1 MAQQIRIKTST
12 GWKLVTEV
20 LLNKGYSV
28 WESVEN
34 AYIKTSGGWKNVFSS
49 VDVTNRPRPVLGS
62 GPTLS
67 TNSRLGSGE
76 FTQGSVITVTRG
88 DWQRMSSSY
97 DPVYYHIKIQ
107 VSENPLTGIWTTV
120 KESAFSM
127 SVTSLTYT
135 ITKGNVNRP
144 SYYFRAIVYAKNKYG
159 QSGETLPTTI
169 TTYNPYYLSYKDL
182 NAQFV
187 TQSSVAKSTSIAW
200 SYSGAGITVDDVSKV
215 EVTISSFT
223 DPNFLTPQTYLLTT
237 SKVDQFG
244 VTGNTQPFPGFINVP
259 NYNPGI
265 YNYYLTLW
273 FYAEDTKQDRE
284 PTMPREY
291 FNIGPI
297 GNKLPETSDVDI
309 SAAGLYGPTTITG
322 TNYNWTNL
330 GSYELNYYFD
340 MATPDPNEMF
350 DFVPDSS
357 TDPAQDSPRWNV
369 VSSGTITNPAA
380 GLSNTKTYL
389 APDPGLKPAYTN
401 PYTGQTVTD
410 TPQVNYYR
418 FRVVA
423 TKLNAQSVTSLS
435 QNPVTVEHQAVPG
448 SLTVTNGTI
457 SLSSWSLN
465 IAFGNNT
472 TKAIIQYGTDT
483 NYGTSVTIT
492 SSGTFTPVGPLV
504 PGTKYYYRVTPY
516 NINLAGQSVT
526 GDISTSATRPGP
538 ASNVSVINTPGRDY
552 DDGQVLISW
561 SAPTYTGGSP
571 IDYYRVQYAYES
583 DNYSTWYTLSDT
595 WTGTAMY
602 AGPWTDGYTIK
613 AKIWSHNAQGYTTE
627 SAVSATAAY
636 INTLPEVPTLLTA
649 VKASATSITASFTPN
664 VNYGG
669 TKGTGG
675 STLTYLLWVT
685 PTDGSSG
692 FSKTITTSPSTI
704 TGLTANKEYTVRV
717 RATNDQGYVYSNSI
731 TVDMVDR
738 TPVAPALS
746 ATLSLQSGSAGRPGS
761 TYRITAPSFTNSP
774 TEYFFDYELNNQGYN
789 SYVSSGWIS
798 SNYWDYTFLSET
810 STSISARVY
819 ARNAYATSVGV
830 YASTS
835 VPVLKNKPG
844 APTITTSSTASS
856 WSIGVTFGTNT
867 SSVTIEYGLDT
878 NYGSSATLTA
888 SGTFTPIGPFAS
900 NTTYYYRII
909 PYNVSSPGDSITGS
923 VKTQILLTPPG
934 PARNVSISQTA
945 GRNYDDGQIT
955 ITWDPPLNNGNATVD
970 YYRVQYAYADANGS
984 YANSTWNTLSDTWA
998 SSPLTAGPY
1007 MAGLIVKAK
1016 VWSHNSQ
1023 GYTSTSAVSAN
1034 EVFITTKPEIPTL
1047 LTATKA
1053 SSTSIA
1059 TTFTP
1064 SVDYGGSK
1072 GNGGLTTTYELR
1084 ARNNDNSIVT
1094 GKTITTSPST
1104 ITGLTSSTN
1113 YDVYIAAS
1121 NSEGTVYSNTIVVPF
1136 TPPSLISSPVVTP
1149 SSGTQGVTE
1158 FATTNGSW
1166 TGSPTFTYLWRYREN
1181 STTYPA
1187 APGVNNQATYTP
1199 PSNYIGTTLST
1210 TLRCTVTATNAG
1222 GSTTANSNDVTV
1234 SAPVSPPTGSV
1245 SLSPSGTVQAR
1256 TLITATSS
1264 FSNSPTSSYIEIRKA
1279 TGRTPT
1285 QSDTLVA
1292 SSASTQVTH
1301 TITDSEASGTPDRF
1315 IAFAYA
1321 SNSGGTSPTYSSN
1334 VITST
1339 PYVPPAVIPTL
1350 SSSASWSLVS
1360 GTANRVGAT
1369 YRLNFGSWTGSP
1381 TYYTYEISLNNQAGT
1396 VLASDSSGTY
1406 TNAFV
1411 DYTFTSTSSVTVTAF
1426 ARAGNSAGLS
1436 TASNAG
1442 SIGPILSNAVAPSGG
1457 TVTLTGN
1464 ATAGSIITASTSG
1477 WSGSPTSYSTIIT
1490 TALSPTIPTA
1500 SSNQVAAGTTSATY
1514 TITSNDTISP
1524 VNIFRAFTTASNS
1537 AGSASVQSSN
1547 YITAQGAIAPFF
1559 PPYFVPPFFPPYF
1572 VPPFFPPY
1580 FVPPYFVAPFF
1591 PPYFVPPFFPPY
1603 FVPPYFVPPFFPSGC
1618 TACNGT
1624 NCPELY
1630 CFCGGPCDTDCY
1642 C

>member
-1 MAQQIRIKTST
+1 MPQQIRIKTAT

-20 LLNKGYSV
+20 LLNKGFSV
-28 WESVEN
+28 WESIEN
-34 AYIKTSGGWKNVFSS
+34 AYLKTNSGWSNVFSS
-49 VDVTNRPRPVLGS
+49 VDVTNRPKPVVGS
-62 GPTLS
+62 GPTFTS
-67 TNSRLGSGE
+67 NSRLGSLE
-76 FTQGSVITVTRG
+76 LTQGSVVTVTVG
-88 DWQRMSSSY
+88 SWQRMSSSY
-97 DPVYYHIKIQ
+97 DPQYYHIKIQ
-107 VSENPLTGIWTTV
+107 SSQDPSTNIWETV

-135 ITKGNVNRP
+135 VTKVNTSRP
-144 SYYFRAIVYAKNKYG
+144 SEYFRAIVYAKNKYG
-159 QSGETLPTTI
+159 QSAETLPTR
-169 TTYNPYYLSYKDL
+169 TTGLISNPYPLSYKDL

-187 TQSSVAKSTSIAW
+187 SQSSVAKSTSISW
-200 SYSGAGITVDDVSKV
+200 SYLGAGITTSDVSKI

-223 DPNFLTPQTYLLTT
+223 DSNFLTPQTYLLTT
-237 SKVDQFG
+237 ESVDQFG
-244 VTGNTQPFPGFINVP
+244 ITGNNQPFPGFINVA
-259 NYNPGI
+259 NYNPGT

-297 GNKLPETSDVDI
+297 GNKLPETSDVEI
-309 SAAGLYGPTTITG
+309 SSAGLYGPTTITG

-330 GSYELNYYFD
+330 GSYTLNYYFD

-357 TDPAQDSPRWNV
+357 IDPAQDSPRWNV

-435 QNPVTVEHQAVPG
+435 QSPVTVQHQAAPG
-448 SLTVTNGTI
+448 SITVTNGTT

-465 IAFGNNT
+465 IAFGSNT
-472 TKAIIQYGTDT
+472 TKAIIE
-483 NYGTSVTIT
+483 YGTSTEYGYTSEIT
-492 SSGTFTPVGPLV
+492 ASGTFTPVGPLV

-538 ASNVSVINTPGRDY
+538 ASNVSIINTPGRDY

-571 IDYYRVQYAYES
+571 IDYYRVQYAY
-583 DNYSTWYTLSDT
+583 DFDYSTWYTLSDT
-595 WTGTAMY
+595 WTGTSMF

-675 STLTYLLWVT
+675 SALTYLLWVM
-685 PTDGSSG
+685 PTDGTSG

-717 RATNDQGYVYSNSI
+717 RASNDQGYVYSNSI

-746 ATLSLQSGSAGRPGS
+746 ATLSLQSGSAGRTGS

-774 TEYFFDYELNNQGYN
+774 TQYFFDYELNNEGYN

-810 STSISARVY
+810 STSIAARVY

-856 WSIGVTFGTNT
+856 WSIAVTFGTNT
-867 SSVTIEYGLDT
+867 SSVSIEYGLDT
-878 NYGSSATLTA
+878 SYGSTATLTA

-900 NTTYYYRII
+900 NTTYYYRIT
-909 PYNVSSPGDSITGS
+909 PYNVSSPGDVITGS

-955 ITWDPPLNNGNATVD
+955 ITWDAPLNNGNATVD
-970 YYRVQYAYADANGS
+970 YYRVQYAYADVNGS

-998 SSPLTAGPY
+998 NSPMTAGPFQ
-1007 MAGLIVKAK
+1007 AGLTVKAK
-1016 VWSHNSQ
+1016 IWSHNSQ
-1023 GYTSTSAVSAN
+1023 GYTSTSAVSTN
-1034 EVFITTKPEIPTL
+1034 EVFITTKPEAPTL

-1064 SVDYGGSK
+1064 SVQYGGSK
-1072 GNGGLTTTYELR
+1072 GLGGLTTTYELR
-1084 ARNNDNSIVT
+1084 AKNNDNSIVT
-1094 GKTITTSPST
+1094 GRTVTTSPST
-1104 ITGLTSSTN
+1104 ITGLSASTT

-1121 NSEGTVYSNTIVVPF
+1121 NGEGTVYSNTIVVPF
-1136 TPPSLISSPVVTP
+1136 TPPSLIASPEVTP
-1149 SSGTQGVTE
+1149 SSGIRGVTT
-1158 FATTNGSW
+1158 FSTTNGSW
-1166 TGSPTFTYLWRYREN
+1166 SNTPTSFAYQWRYFDGGTGAYQN
-1181 STTYPA
+1181 ISGATSSTYS
-1187 APGVNNQATYTP
+1187 P
-1199 PSNYIGTTLST
+1199 PSNFFSSYSSPILCRVTAANVGGSNLADSNSVTVTSPVSSPVGSVTLS
-1210 TLRCTVTATNAG
+1210 
-1222 GSTTANSNDVTV
+1222 
-1234 SAPVSPPTGSV
+1234 PE
-1245 SLSPSGTVQAR
+1245 GTVQAR
-1256 TLITATSS
+1256 TSITATSS
-1264 FSNSPTSSYIEIRKA
+1264 FSNSPTSYYIEIRKA

-1285 QSDTLVA
+1285 QSDTLVI
-1292 SSASTQVTH
+1292 SDTDTQVSH

-1321 SNSGGTSPTYSSN
+1321 SNSGGTSPTYSSG
-1334 VITST
+1334 VVTST

-1350 SSSASWSLVS
+1350 ASSPSWSLIS

-1369 YRLNFGSWTGSP
+1369 YRLNFGSWNNTP
-1381 TYYTYEISLNNQAGT
+1381 TYYTYEISQNNAAGT
-1396 VLASDSSGTY
+1396 VLASDNSGTY
-1406 TNAFV
+1406 TNTFV
-1411 DYTFTSTSSVTVTAF
+1411 DYTFTSTYSTTISASV
-1426 ARAGNSAGLS
+1426 RAGNSAGLS
-1436 TASNAG
+1436 TVSNAG
-1442 SIGPILSNAVAPSGG
+1442 SIGPILSNVVAPSGG

-1464 ATAGSIITASTSG
+1464 ATAGSVITASTSG

-1490 TALSPTIPTA
+1490 TALSPNIPTA
-1500 SSNQVAAGTTSATY
+1500 SSTQVATGTTSATY
-1514 TITSNDTISP
+1514 TITSSDTISP

-1537 AGSASVQSSN
+1537 AGSASIQSSN
-1547 YITAQGAIAPFF
+1547 YITSQGAAAPFF
-1559 PPYFVPPFFPPYF
+1559 PPFFPPYF
-1572 VPPFFPPY
+1572 PPFFPPFFPPY
-1580 FVPPYFVAPFF
+1580 FVPPYFPAQ
-1591 PPYFVPPFFPPY
+1591 PFFPPY

-1618 TACNGT
+1618 TSCNNN
-1624 NCPELY
+1624 NCPDEY
-1630 CFCGGPCDTDCY
+1630 CWCNGPCDTDCY

>member
-34 AYIKTSGGWKNVFSS
+34 AYVKTSGGWKNVFSS

-88 DWQRMSSSY
+88 NWQRMSSSY

-135 ITKGNVNRP
+135 ITKGNANRP

-159 QSGETLPTTI
+159 QRGETLPTTI
-169 TTYNPYYLSYKDL
+169 STYNPYYLSYKDL

-244 VTGNTQPFPGFINVP
+244 VTGNNQPFPGFINVP
-259 NYNPGI
+259 NYNPGV

-340 MATPDPNEMF
+340 MATPDPNAGF
-350 DFVPDSS
+350 DYVPDSS
-357 TDPAQDSPRWNV
+357 TDPSQDSPRWNV
-369 VSSGTITNPAA
+369 VSSGTIANPAT

-389 APDPGLKPAYTN
+389 APDPGLKPPFVN
-401 PYTGQTVTD
+401 PYTGLTVTD
-410 TPQVNYYR
+410 APQVNYYR

-435 QNPVTVEHQAVPG
+435 QSPVTIEHQSAPG
-448 SLTVTNGTI
+448 SLTVTDGTI
-457 SLSSWSLN
+457 TLSSWSLN
-465 IAFGNNT
+465 IAFGDYT
-472 TKAIIQYGTDT
+472 TRAVIE
-483 NYGTSVTIT
+483 YGTSTGYGFTSEIT
-492 SSGTFTPVGPLV
+492 ASGTFTPIGPLV
-504 PGTKYYYRVTPY
+504 PGTTYYYRVTPY

-526 GDISTSATRPGP
+526 GTISTSATVPGP
-538 ASNVSVINTPGRDY
+538 ASNVSIINVPGRDY
-552 DDGQVLISW
+552 NDGQALISW

-571 IDYYRVQYAYES
+571 IDYYRVQYAYSS
-583 DNYSTWYTLSDT
+583 DNYSTWYTLSNS

-613 AKIWSHNAQGYTTE
+613 AKIWPHNAQGYTTQ
-627 SAVSATAAY
+627 SAVSDTAAY

-675 STLTYLLWVT
+675 SALTYLLWVM

-717 RATNDQGYVYSNSI
+717 RASNDQGYVYSNSI

-738 TPVAPALS
+738 TPTAAVNS

-774 TEYFFDYELNNQGYN
+774 TEYLFDYELNNQGYN

-835 VPVLKNKPG
+835 VPVLKYKPG

-878 NYGSSATLTA
+878 NYGWSSTLTA

-909 PYNVSSPGDSITGS
+909 PYNVSSPGDAITGS
-923 VKTQILLTPPG
+923 VTTQILLTPPG
-934 PARNVSISQTA
+934 PPRNVSIVNVS
-945 GRNYDDGQIT
+945 GRNYDDGQVLIS
-955 ITWDPPLNNGNATVD
+955 WDPPTSNGNAAVD
-970 YYRVQYAYADANGS
+970 YYRVQYAYD
-984 YANSTWNTLSDTWA
+984 YDLSTWYTLSSTWDGT
-998 SSPLTAGPY
+998 SMYAGPWTDGY
-1007 MAGLIVKAK
+1007 TIRAK
-1016 VWSHNSQ
+1016 VFAHNSQ
-1023 GYTSTSAVSAN
+1023 GYSSSASSPAPGAYIN
-1034 EVFITTKPEIPTL
+1034 TKPETPTL

-1064 SVDYGGSK
+1064 DVTYGGTK
-1072 GNGGLTTTYELR
+1072 GTGGSAVVYQLR

-1104 ITGLTSSTN
+1104 ISGLSASTS
-1113 YDVYIAAS
+1113 YDVYIAAT
-1121 NSEGTVYSNTIVVPF
+1121 NEQGTVYSNTIIVGF
-1136 TPPSLISSPVVTP
+1136 TPPSNSSAPQITP
-1149 SSGTQGVTE
+1149 ASGTAGVAS
-1158 FATTNGSW
+1158 FSVNSNGIWS
-1166 TGSPTFTYLWRYREN
+1166 GSPSYSYQWKYNNGQFGWTSISGAT
-1181 STTYPA
+1181 STSYSPPA
-1187 APGVNNQATYTP
+1187 
-1199 PSNYIGTTLST
+1199 NYVSLYGTGL
-1210 TLRCTVTATNAG
+1210 LCTVTASNAG
-1222 GSTTANSNDVTV
+1222 GSTAADSNTVTV
-1234 SAPVSPPTGSV
+1234 LAPVSPPTGSV

-1264 FSNSPTSSYIEIRKA
+1264 FSNSPTSYYIEIRKA

-1285 QSDTLVA
+1285 RSDTLVI
-1292 SSASTQVTH
+1292 SDTDTQVSH

-1321 SNSGGTSPTYSSN
+1321 SNSGGTSPTYSSD

-1381 TYYTYEISLNNQAGT
+1381 TYYTYEISLNNQSGT

-1411 DYTFTSTSSVTVTAF
+1411 DYTFTSTSSTTISASV
-1426 ARAGNSAGLS
+1426 RAGNGAGLS
-1436 TASNAG
+1436 TVSNAG

-1477 WSGSPTSYSTIIT
+1477 WSGSPTSYSTTIT
-1490 TALSPTIPTA
+1490 TALSPNIPTA
-1500 SSNQVAAGTTSATY
+1500 SSSQVATGTTSATY
-1514 TITSNDTISP
+1514 TITSSDTISP

-1537 AGSASVQSSN
+1537 AGSASIQSSN
-1547 YITAQGAIAPFF
+1547 YITAQGAAAPFF

-1572 VPPFFPPY
+1572 PPYFVPPFFPPY
-1580 FVPPYFVAPFF
+1580 FPPFF
-1591 PPYFVPPFFPPY
+1591 PPYFPPY

-1618 TACNGT
+1618 TACT
-1624 NCPELY
+1624 ASNCPEYFGCY
-1630 CFCGGPCDTDCY
+1630 CLGPCDTDCY